1 MAIVT
6 ITDGIFMP
14 APVYSAVR
22 RHDVLHASVHYLS
35 DRPTNLANAI
45 CKGDEAS
52 QWRKPKFDPP
62 PRHAQ
67 TPQAI
72 VIQIGTGD
80 YVVDPYTC
88 AKVRYVSLPRMR
100 DFAHQNVSFWV
111 FLGSCNSLQARALG
125 GF

>member
-1 MAIVT
+1 MGFLCLRQSILQSGGMMFST
-6 ITDGIFMP
+6 HPFIICPIGLPILRTR
-14 APVYSAVR
+14 YVR
-22 RHDVLHASVHYLS
+22 ATKQVNGESQ
-35 DRPTNLANAI
+35 NLT
-45 CKGDEAS
+45 
-52 QWRKPKFDPP
+52 PP